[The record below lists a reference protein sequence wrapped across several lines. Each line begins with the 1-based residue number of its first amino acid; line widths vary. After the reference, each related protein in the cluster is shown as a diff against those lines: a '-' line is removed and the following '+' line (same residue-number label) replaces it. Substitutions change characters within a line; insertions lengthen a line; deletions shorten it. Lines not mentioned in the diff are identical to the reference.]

1 MDDQGIFVLENLCQ
15 GGIFL
20 HRPGQTEANDGQ
32 LGGIGV
38 MMAEELD
45 EAGVVEAVAQ
55 SGGQAE

>member
-1 MDDQGIFVLENLCQ
+1 MDDRGIFVLENLCQ

-20 HRPGQTEANDGQ
+20 HRPGQPEANDGQ